1 MRIREVDGRMEIVDT
16 PGCLWLFGLV
26 FVGSGL
32 FVLSVPFTSAQWAT
46 FALWVRAAILTIGA
60 AHLSAGLWTVRRH
73 AATQTELDRSA
84 GRGTHRVRQ
93 PGARAPIVTAFAL
106 ADVRAVDLRHDKD
119 SEGDPMF
126 QLRLWL
132 SGSRVLL
139 LQSQP
144 VHGEAQARENAERI
158 RRFLG
163 LAPAGHA
170 AQS

>member
-1 MRIREVDGRMEIVDT
+1 MKIIESDDHMVIADT

-26 FVGSGL
+26 FVASGTC
-32 FVLSVPFTSAQWAT
+32 VLLIPFTSTEWGR
-46 FALWVRAAILTIGA
+46 FALWERAAILAIGA
-60 AHLSAGLWTVRRH
+60 AHLAAGVWTVRRH
-73 AATQTELDRSA
+73 AATRTELDRRV

-93 PGARAPIVTAFAL
+93 PGARFATVTNFAL
-106 ADVRAVDLRHDKD
+106 SDVRFVDVRADKD

-132 SGSRVLL
+132 TGSQMLA

-144 VHGEAQARENAERI
+144 AHGEASAREHAAAI

-163 LAPAGHA
+163 L
-170 AQS
+170 